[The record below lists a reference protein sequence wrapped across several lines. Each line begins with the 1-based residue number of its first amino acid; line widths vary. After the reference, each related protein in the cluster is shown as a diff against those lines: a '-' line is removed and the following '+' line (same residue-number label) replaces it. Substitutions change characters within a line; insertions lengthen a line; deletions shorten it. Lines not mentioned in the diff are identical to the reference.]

1 VVAVRYYDDFAGA
14 GAVFFESFGWIIF
27 HPFLVAADEKDR
39 AFDLF

>member
-14 GAVFFESFGWIIF
+14 GAVFFEAFGGIIF
-27 HPFLVAADEKDR
+27 YGLLVAADEKDR